1 MKVRI
6 WVLFIILIALGQLVF
21 MQFFAESGMIA
32 LLRCLIMVT
41 AITLLGDGIGQ
52 FVLRLPMYNYAQ
64 FFSYLKVEIINQS
77 GFMAMFAAAWSA
89 LSLYINHLEHDTLA
103 LIIDGGLV
111 PAVYYMLIHMNRFN
125 QTDTRKR
132 RLKQKIT

>member
-6 WVLFIILIALGQLVF
+6 WVLFVILIASGQLVF
-21 MQFFAESGMIA
+21 MQFFAESGMIS

-41 AITLLGDGIGQ
+41 AITLWGDGIGQ

-64 FFSYLKVEIINQS
+64 FFSYIKVEIINQL
-77 GFMAMFAAAWSA
+77 GFMTIFAAAWCA
-89 LSLYINHLEHDTLA
+89 LSEFINQYEYNTLA
-103 LIIDGGLV
+103 FIVDGGLV

-132 RLKQKIT
+132 RLKPKIT